1 MKSKFVREQKRYTK
15 KELKEILDCSE
26 ADMIRMARRLKEYG
40 VLKTVKN
47 TREQRDMT
55 DLAEED
61 FEISTA
67 EEPGDKSLYIFTFV
81 GIIIIEG
88 RILKCYPKYLS
99 KSSEPAA
106 ELKQILQVLQKYNT
120 NKQIIQIYY
129 EGGDASVFNRL
140 GIMLFLL
147 GDYYENGL
155 YTNTR
160 DIIETN
166 GPGEIHWDKTVH
178 NTYPVL
184 VKNKPY
190 YVELQTKK
198 RIQDE
203 GDYFQRLHE
212 CVLSVCSME
221 LNEAGLLDLFGMEET
236 KLSDEKPDFF
246 GEDTY
251 IIYRLEK
258 EMNVQFNTRKQAIL
272 KALASFI
279 SNQGAIDDVY
289 NFGIFG
295 TASFNLVWEKVCAE
309 VMDNQLHTQ
318 LGALNLPGNLVVP
331 ANASY
336 TAENELIESI
346 GKPIWTGYDACRTEF
361 EKEAHKT
368 LAPDLISIYSEQGE
382 FTFAIFDAKYYTVQL
397 EPEKALMGQPG
408 VGDITKQYLYQLAY
422 REFIEANKISRARN
436 CFLLP
441 TEENAII
448 EKGSVRIDMLSALGL
463 EKIQIRQLPAARMY
477 DCYLRGLKLNMD
489 ELNL

>member
-26 ADMIRMARRLKEYG
+26 ADMIRMTRRLKEYG

-155 YTNTR
+155 YTNMR

-166 GPGEIHWDKTVH
+166 GPGEIHWDETVH

-198 RIQDE
+198 RI
-203 GDYFQRLHE
+203 
-212 CVLSVCSME
+212 
-221 LNEAGLLDLFGMEET
+221 
-236 KLSDEKPDFF
+236 
-246 GEDTY
+246 
-251 IIYRLEK
+251 
-258 EMNVQFNTRKQAIL
+258 
-272 KALASFI
+272 
-279 SNQGAIDDVY
+279 
-289 NFGIFG
+289 
-295 TASFNLVWEKVCAE
+295 
-309 VMDNQLHTQ
+309 
-318 LGALNLPGNLVVP
+318 
-331 ANASY
+331 
-336 TAENELIESI
+336 
-346 GKPIWTGYDACRTEF
+346 
-361 EKEAHKT
+361 
-368 LAPDLISIYSEQGE
+368 
-382 FTFAIFDAKYYTVQL
+382 
-397 EPEKALMGQPG
+397 
-408 VGDITKQYLYQLAY
+408 
-422 REFIEANKISRARN
+422 
-436 CFLLP
+436 
-441 TEENAII
+441 
-448 EKGSVRIDMLSALGL
+448 
-463 EKIQIRQLPAARMY
+463 
-477 DCYLRGLKLNMD
+477 
-489 ELNL
+489 